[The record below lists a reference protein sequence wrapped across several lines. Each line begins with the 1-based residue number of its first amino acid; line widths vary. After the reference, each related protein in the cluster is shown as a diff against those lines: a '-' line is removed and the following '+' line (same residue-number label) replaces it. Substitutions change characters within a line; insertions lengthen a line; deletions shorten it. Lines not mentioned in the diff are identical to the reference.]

1 MQPASRLVLLATD
14 GVPSLIGRR
23 RGRSQL
29 GEYTHVCVGLLLEDN
44 VFDCMILS
52 FSSFVA
58 LTEFDCVGVGSAL
71 V

>member
-1 MQPASRLVLLATD
+1 MVLLSPD
-14 GVPSLIGRR
+14 DIISLIGRCL
-23 RGRSQL
+23 GRSQS
-29 GEYTHVCVGLLLEDN
+29 GEYTHVCVGLLLEGN

-71 V
+71 L